1 LWDLDQIVRQ
11 NNQAALESIMR
22 GRKADEAQSPQPEG
36 WALSL
41 LADIL
46 KVGPPLLTEIMG
58 CLEQIET
65 VKEFRAL
72 VRMLLPEYESEI
84 MSAPRNRRVYKFCYY
99 FGLEYY
105 PLPANT
111 DCHPADWVNG
121 MPVELMAMS
130 YSAYHELQMRP
141 GYILLLSLVIYPYE
155 GDERDIEEEVPSNGA
170 KVPLLDL
177 VQRIVGE
184 DSINR
189 IPKDGWTSE
198 ELHRITDGTKYD
210 GVGAFADW
218 ACSNTGCV
226 VLDSS
231 YENCDYE
238 EGSGEPTF
246 LWTKRNVDILT
257 SEWPRV
263 QEIRGKI
270 DHIVEWLEADPIG
283 RFREL
288 LEFLLKTEPAKTRK
302 RRKRGY
308 YDPFEHHCEL
318 DQDNGE
324 EEDDDRDDE

>member
-1 LWDLDQIVRQ
+1 
-11 NNQAALESIMR
+11 MR
-22 GRKADEAQSPQPEG
+22 GRQAEAAQSPQPEG

-41 LADIL
+41 LAEMFQ
-46 KVGPPLLTEIMG
+46 VGPPLLTEIIG

-72 VRMLLPEYESEI
+72 VRMLLPEYETEI

-99 FGLEYY
+99 FRQEFY

-111 DCHPADWVNG
+111 DCHPADWVSG

-155 GDERDIEEEVPSNGA
+155 GDERDIDEDIPGIGA
-170 KVPLLDL
+170 RIPLLDIA
-177 VQRIVGE
+177 QGMVGE
-184 DSINR
+184 EIINR
-189 IPKDGWTSE
+189 IPKDGWTAE
-198 ELHRITDGTKYD
+198 ELHSMTDGTKYD

-218 ACSNTGCV
+218 GCSSTGCV

-246 LWTKRNVDILT
+246 LWTKHNVDILT
-257 SEWPRV
+257 SEWPKV

-270 DHIVEWLEADPIG
+270 DRMVEWLESEPIG
-283 RFREL
+283 HFREI
-288 LEFLLKTEPAKTRK
+288 LEFLLKAELAKTK
-302 RRKRGY
+302 KKRKRGY
-308 YDPFEHHCEL
+308 YDLFEHHCAL
-318 DQDNGE
+318 DQYNGE
-324 EEDDDRDDE
+324 EEDDDRNDE

>member
-1 LWDLDQIVRQ
+1 
-11 NNQAALESIMR
+11 MR
-22 GRKADEAQSPQPEG
+22 GQKAEEAQSPQPEG

-41 LADIL
+41 LADLL
-46 KVGPPLLTEIMG
+46 KVGPPMLSEIIG

-72 VRMLLPEYESEI
+72 VVMLLPEYETEI
-84 MSAPRNRRVYKFCYY
+84 LTAPRNRRVYKFCYY
-99 FGLEYY
+99 FGIEYY

-111 DCHPADWVNG
+111 DCPPADWVIG

-141 GYILLLSLVIYPYE
+141 GYLLLLSLVIYPYE
-155 GDERDIEEEVPSNGA
+155 GDERDIEEGNEVSFNGA
-170 KVPLLDL
+170 RVPLLDT
-177 VQRIVGE
+177 VRRIVGE
-184 DSINR
+184 ETSNR
-189 IPKDGWTSE
+189 IPRDGWTAE
-198 ELHRITDGTKYD
+198 ELHRMTDGTKYD

-218 ACSNTGCV
+218 TCSSTGCV

-257 SEWPRV
+257 GQWPRV
-263 QEIRGKI
+263 QEIREKI
-270 DHIVEWLEADPIG
+270 DHLVEWLEAEPEG
-283 RFREL
+283 HFHEL
-288 LEFLLKTEPAKTRK
+288 LDFLLKTKHINTKKKSK
-302 RRKRGY
+302 RTS

-318 DQDNGE
+318 DQDTGE
-324 EEDDDRDDE
+324 EEDDDRDDG

>member
-1 LWDLDQIVRQ
+1 
-11 NNQAALESIMR
+11 MR
-22 GRKADEAQSPQPEG
+22 GRNVEEAQSPQPEG

-41 LADIL
+41 LADML
-46 KVGPPLLTEIMG
+46 KAGPPMLSEIIG
-58 CLEQIET
+58 CLKQVET
-65 VKEFRAL
+65 VKEFREL
-72 VRMLLPEYESEI
+72 TRMLLPEYESAI
-84 MSAPRNRRVYKFCYY
+84 MAAPRNRRVYKFCYY
-99 FGLEYY
+99 FGIEYY

-111 DCHPADWVNG
+111 DCPPADWVSG

-141 GYILLLSLVIYPYE
+141 GYLLLLSLVIYPYE
-155 GDERDIEEEVPSNGA
+155 GDERDIEEENEVSFNGA
-170 KVPLLDL
+170 RVPLLDT

-184 DSINR
+184 EIVNR
-189 IPKDGWTSE
+189 IPKDGWTAE
-198 ELHRITDGTKYD
+198 ELHRMTDETKYN

-218 ACSNTGCV
+218 ACSSTGCV

-246 LWTKRNVDILT
+246 LWTKHNIDILT
-257 SEWPRV
+257 EQWPRV

-270 DHIVEWLEADPIG
+270 DHLVEWLERDQITH
-283 RFREL
+283 FREL
-288 LEFLLKTEPAKTRK
+288 LDFLLKTEPIKTKK

-318 DQDNGE
+318 DQDTGEE
-324 EEDDDRDDE
+324 EEDDQDDE

>member
-1 LWDLDQIVRQ
+1 
-11 NNQAALESIMR
+11 
-22 GRKADEAQSPQPEG
+22 
-36 WALSL
+36 
-41 LADIL
+41 
-46 KVGPPLLTEIMG
+46 MG

-72 VRMLLPEYESEI
+72 VIMLLPEYESEI

-99 FGLEYY
+99 FGQEYY

-130 YSAYHELQMRP
+130 YSAYHELQMRS
-141 GYILLLSLVIYPYE
+141 GYLLLLSLVVYPYE

-270 DHIVEWLEADPIG
+270 DHIVEWLEADPIE

>member
-1 LWDLDQIVRQ
+1 MWDLDQIVRQ

-41 LADIL
+41 LADML
-46 KVGPPLLTEIMG
+46 KVGPPLLTEIIG

-99 FGLEYY
+99 FGQEYY
-105 PLPANT
+105 PLPANI

-121 MPVELMAMS
+121 MPVELLAMS

-141 GYILLLSLVIYPYE
+141 GYLLLLSLVIYPYE
-155 GDERDIEEEVPSNGA
+155 GDERDIEEEIPSNGA
-170 KVPLLDL
+170 RVPLLDL
-177 VQRIVGE
+177 AQRIVGE
-184 DSINR
+184 EIVNR
-189 IPKDGWTSE
+189 ITRDGWTPE
-198 ELHRITDGTKYD
+198 ELHRMTDRTRFD

-218 ACSNTGCV
+218 TCSDTGCV
-226 VLDSS
+226 MLDSS

-246 LWTKRNVDILT
+246 LWTKHNVDILT
-257 SEWPRV
+257 SEWPKV

-270 DHIVEWLEADPIG
+270 DNTVEWLEADPIG

-288 LEFLLKTEPAKTRK
+288 LDFLLKSEPEIGRA
-302 RRKRGY
+302 
-308 YDPFEHHCEL
+308 HV
-318 DQDNGE
+318 
-324 EEDDDRDDE
+324 

>member
-1 LWDLDQIVRQ
+1 
-11 NNQAALESIMR
+11 MR
-22 GRKADEAQSPQPEG
+22 GRQIDEAQSPQPEG

-41 LADIL
+41 LADML
-46 KVGPPLLTEIMG
+46 KVGPPLLTEIIG

-72 VRMLLPEYESEI
+72 VRMLLPEYETEI
-84 MSAPRNRRVYKFCYY
+84 MSAPRNRRVYRFCYY
-99 FGLEYY
+99 FGQEYY

-141 GYILLLSLVIYPYE
+141 GYLLLLSLVIYPYE
-155 GDERDIEEEVPSNGA
+155 GDERDIDEDIPGIGA
-170 KVPLLDL
+170 RIPLLDIA
-177 VQRIVGE
+177 QGMVGE
-184 DSINR
+184 EIINR
-189 IPKDGWTSE
+189 IPKDGWTAE
-198 ELHRITDGTKYD
+198 ELHHMTDGTKYD

-226 VLDSS
+226 LLDSS

-246 LWTKRNVDILT
+246 LWTKHNVDILT
-257 SEWPRV
+257 SEWPKV

-270 DHIVEWLEADPIG
+270 DRMVEWLESEPIG
-283 RFREL
+283 HFREI
-288 LEFLLKTEPAKTRK
+288 LEFLLKAELAKTK
-302 RRKRGY
+302 KKRKRGY
-308 YDPFEHHCEL
+308 YDPFDHHCAL
-318 DQDNGE
+318 DQYNGE
-324 EEDDDRDDE
+324 EEDDDRNDE

>member
-1 LWDLDQIVRQ
+1 MWDLDQIVRQ

-99 FGLEYY
+99 FGIEYY

-121 MPVELMAMS
+121 MPVELLAMS

-170 KVPLLDL
+170 RVPLLDL
-177 VQRIVGE
+177 AQRIVGE
-184 DSINR
+184 EIVNR
-189 IPKDGWTSE
+189 ITRNGWTPE
-198 ELHRITDGTKYD
+198 ELHRITDGTKFD
-210 GVGAFADW
+210 GVGVFADW
-218 ACSNTGCV
+218 ACSSTGCV

-246 LWTKRNVDILT
+246 LWTKHNVDILT
-257 SEWPRV
+257 EQWPKV

-270 DHIVEWLEADPIG
+270 DQIVEWLEADPIG

-288 LEFLLKTEPAKTRK
+288 LDFLLKSEPVKTKK

-308 YDPFEHHCEL
+308 YEPFEHHCGL

-324 EEDDDRDDE
+324 EEDDDRNDE

>member
-1 LWDLDQIVRQ
+1 MWDLDQIVRQ

-99 FGLEYY
+99 FGIEYY
-105 PLPANT
+105 PLSANT

-170 KVPLLDL
+170 RVPLLDL
-177 VQRIVGE
+177 VQRLVGE
-184 DSINR
+184 EIASR

-198 ELHRITDGTKYD
+198 ELHRITDGTKYE
-210 GVGAFADW
+210 GVSAFADW
-218 ACSNTGCV
+218 VCSNTGCV

-238 EGSGEPTF
+238 EGNGEPTF
-246 LWTKRNVDILT
+246 LWTKHNVDVLT
-257 SEWPRV
+257 EQWPKV

-270 DHIVEWLEADPIG
+270 DQTVERLEADQIG

-288 LEFLLKTEPAKTRK
+288 IDFLLKSEPVKTK
-302 RRKRGY
+302 KIRKRGY
-308 YDPFEHHCEL
+308 YEPLEHHCEL

-324 EEDDDRDDE
+324 EEDDDDGTE

>member
-1 LWDLDQIVRQ
+1 
-11 NNQAALESIMR
+11 MR
-22 GRKADEAQSPQPEG
+22 GRKSEEAQSPQPEG

-41 LADIL
+41 LADML
-46 KVGPPLLTEIMG
+46 KAGPPQLTEIIG
-58 CLEQIET
+58 CLEQVET
-65 VKEFRAL
+65 VKEFREL

-84 MSAPRNRRVYKFCYY
+84 MSAPRNRRVCKFCYY
-99 FGLEYY
+99 FGKEYY

-111 DCHPADWVNG
+111 DCPPADWVSG

-130 YSAYHELQMRP
+130 YSVYHELQMRP
-141 GYILLLSLVIYPYE
+141 GYLLLLSLVIYPYE
-155 GDERDIEEEVPSNGA
+155 GDERDIEEDIPGSGA
-170 KVPLLDL
+170 RVPLLDL
-177 VQRIVGE
+177 AQRIVGE
-184 DSINR
+184 EIVNK

-198 ELHRITDGTKYD
+198 ELHRMTDGTNYD

-218 ACSNTGCV
+218 ACSLTGCV

-246 LWTKRNVDILT
+246 LWTKHNVDILT
-257 SEWPRV
+257 SEWPKV

-270 DHIVEWLEADPIG
+270 DRLVEWLERDPIG
-283 RFREL
+283 HFGEL
-288 LEFLLKTEPAKTRK
+288 LDFLLKTEPVKTKK

-318 DQDNGE
+318 DQDTGE
-324 EEDDDRDDE
+324 EEDDDRNDE

>member
-1 LWDLDQIVRQ
+1 V
-11 NNQAALESIMR
+11 
-22 GRKADEAQSPQPEG
+22 DEAQSPQPEG

-41 LADIL
+41 LADLL
-46 KVGPPLLTEIMG
+46 KTGPPMLSEIIG

-65 VKEFRAL
+65 VKEFREL

-99 FGLEYY
+99 FGTEYY

-111 DCHPADWVNG
+111 DCPPADWVSV

-141 GYILLLSLVIYPYE
+141 GYLLLLSLVIYPYA
-155 GDERDIEEEVPSNGA
+155 GDERDIEEGSEVSCNGA
-170 KVPLLDL
+170 RVPLLDM

-184 DSINR
+184 ELVSR
-189 IPKDGWTSE
+189 IPKDGWTAE
-198 ELHRITDGTKYD
+198 ELHHITDGTKYD

-218 ACSNTGCV
+218 AYSGTGCV

-246 LWTKRNVDILT
+246 LWTKHNVDILT
-257 SEWPRV
+257 EQWPKV

-270 DHIVEWLEADPIG
+270 DHLVEWLEAEPIG
-283 RFREL
+283 HFSEL
-288 LEFLLKTEPAKTRK
+288 LDFVLKSKPKSRRKSK
-302 RRKRGY
+302 RRY

-318 DQDNGE
+318 DQDTGE